1 MYTFIG
7 LKMEVQIFFFILC
20 FDLQRFNKTHLY
32 AHLIKREIMNI
43 SIKSQNHGK
52 YGKGEAENQKVS

>member
-1 MYTFIG
+1 
-7 LKMEVQIFFFILC
+7 MEIQRDFYLFILC

-32 AHLIKREIMNI
+32 AHLIKREITNI

-52 YGKGEAENQKVS
+52 YGRGEAKNQKVS